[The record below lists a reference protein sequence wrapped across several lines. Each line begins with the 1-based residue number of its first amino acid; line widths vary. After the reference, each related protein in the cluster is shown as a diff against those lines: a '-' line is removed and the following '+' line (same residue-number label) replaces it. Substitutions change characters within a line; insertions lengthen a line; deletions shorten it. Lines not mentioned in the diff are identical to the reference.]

1 MTKRFKN
8 LATKGVL
15 SKEELVELPG
25 TPGEER
31 LHKGPVA
38 VIECADIFPCNPCES
53 ACPEEAITIGEDIT
67 NLPVLDEEKCNGC
80 GLCISA
86 CPGLAISVVDLTYSD
101 DEAVVRIPHEFLPL
115 PAKEDKVKCLSRD
128 GKVIADGRIGKVLN
142 PKSHDRTPVLWV
154 KVPKAFAMDVR
165 AISLGS

>member
-8 LATKGVL
+8 LALTGIL
-15 SKEELVELPG
+15 SKAEVAELPG

-31 LHKGPVA
+31 LNKGPVA
-38 VIECADIFPCNPCES
+38 VIECADLFPCNPCES

-80 GLCISA
+80 GLCIPA
-86 CPGLAISVVDLTYSD
+86 CPGLAISVVDLAYSD
-101 DEAVVRIPHEFLPL
+101 DEAVVRIPYEFLPL
-115 PAKEDKVKCLSRD
+115 PEKEDKVTCLSRE
-128 GKVIADGRIGKVLN
+128 GKVIADGRILRVVN

-154 KVPKAFAMDVR
+154 AVPKTFAMDVR
-165 AISLGS
+165 AIRLSD